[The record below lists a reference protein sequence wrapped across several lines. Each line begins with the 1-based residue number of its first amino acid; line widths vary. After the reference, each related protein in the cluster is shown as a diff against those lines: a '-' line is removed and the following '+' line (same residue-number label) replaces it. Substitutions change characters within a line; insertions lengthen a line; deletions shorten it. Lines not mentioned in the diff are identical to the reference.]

1 MIPVSSDLLHRL
13 FLKVS
18 EYKLNEDGRVM
29 DNLVIEMHCQ
39 PYRKTMNFYTRIW
52 HAKHNYEYW

>member
-39 PYRKTMNFYTRIW
+39 PYRKTMNFYTRI
-52 HAKHNYEYW
+52 